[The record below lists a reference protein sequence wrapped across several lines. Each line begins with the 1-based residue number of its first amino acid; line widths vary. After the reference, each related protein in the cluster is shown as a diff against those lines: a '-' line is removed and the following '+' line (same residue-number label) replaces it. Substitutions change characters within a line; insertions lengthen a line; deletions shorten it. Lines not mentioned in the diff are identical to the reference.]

1 MDMILCQEDG
11 MPERDR
17 ELRRRRARR
26 LKTRYLK
33 ARIQATTD
41 ARLKAR
47 LIQKLKRV
55 NPFASVAAPDKPA

>member
-1 MDMILCQEDG
+1 

-17 ELRRRRARR
+17 EIRRRRARR

-41 ARLKAR
+41 ARLKAK

-55 NPFASVAAPDKPA
+55 NPFASIAAPDKPA